1 MTCVFSVF
9 GLTCVS
15 ESVPSGI
22 MIDNVVL
29 WDLNQ
34 IGDAVEATAI
44 KSVFG
49 HHATSGG
56 LALSSTKVD
65 HSAQLN
71 HHSSLSCYPILTRNA
86 QLSLQGAI
94 GHLLG
99 AAGSVEAIFT
109 VLAIHHVCYPPSAI
123 TSSSS
128 LGKLLRGLYSS
139 ISYHFSG
146 NRSTYAQPGAARP
159 AV

>member
-1 MTCVFSVF
+1 
-9 GLTCVS
+9 
-15 ESVPSGI
+15 
-22 MIDNVVL
+22 
-29 WDLNQ
+29 
-34 IGDAVEATAI
+34 VEATAI

-71 HHSSLSCYPILTRNA
+71 HSSLPIFTITT

-109 VLAIHHVCYPPSAI
+109 VLAIHHVCYPPSVI
-123 TSSSS
+123 IGSSS
-128 LGKLLRGLYSS
+128 
-139 ISYHFSG
+139 IQ
-146 NRSTYAQPGAARP
+146 NIAP
-159 AV
+159 